1 MFEFSLSLLSRFLKC
16 LGTSLQIPPCLSSCF
31 LLTTNKLSD
40 FFSDALHAKL
50 AGSLRPW
57 LTSQFKAANLSLDP
71 SCLNSTLDDSSTFNF
86 EELMLREVEL
96 RVFPWSIPS
105 VDVSI
110 RSLNVAF
117 TLILM
122 AHSFY

>member
-1 MFEFSLSLLSRFLKC
+1 M
-16 LGTSLQIPPCLSSCF
+16 
-31 LLTTNKLSD
+31 

-57 LTSQFKAANLSLDP
+57 LLAGQEPPFDLHVGFLTSQFKAANLSLDP
-71 SCLNSTLDDSSTFNF
+71 SCLNSTLDDSSTFIF

-96 RVFPWSIPS
+96 RVFHWSIPS
-105 VDVSI
+105 VDASI

-117 TLILM
+117 ALILM